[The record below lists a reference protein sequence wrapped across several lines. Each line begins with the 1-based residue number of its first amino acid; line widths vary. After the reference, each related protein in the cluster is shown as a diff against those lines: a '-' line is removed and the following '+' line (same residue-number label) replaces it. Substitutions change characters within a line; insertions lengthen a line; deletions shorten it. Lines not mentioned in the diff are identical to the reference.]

1 VVKRCRFLR
10 DFVPTKHF
18 FGAFATGLV
27 ESFPQ
32 ISIFHQLINQRG
44 EVA

>member
-1 VVKRCRFLR
+1 VLKRFRFLR
-10 DFVPTKHF
+10 DFAPTKHF
-18 FGAFATGLV
+18 FGAFATGLA

-32 ISIFHQLINQRG
+32 ISIFHQLIDPHG